1 MGLVQL
7 YTVMNK
13 LQLIFHPY
21 ICPNGKI
28 NFHKIMEFQFSD
40 KKIIIL
46 GDNNLASTIC
56 EIARNG
62 YLKNKYYMY
71 KITALTRKRKI
82 M

>member
-1 MGLVQL
+1 
-7 YTVMNK
+7 
-13 LQLIFHPY
+13 
-21 ICPNGKI
+21 
-28 NFHKIMEFQFSD
+28 MEFQFSD

-46 GDNNLASTIC
+46 VDNNLASTIC

-71 KITALTRKRKI
+71 KITALSRKRKI